1 MPFIDNYFLFAYI
14 WIAIGFISFPLI
26 LKYDAP
32 YGRHTSSD
40 WGPLVDN
47 KLAWIIME
55 LPALILCPLIVFL
68 SENIL
73 SNLTKFFILLWII
86 HYFNR
91 SVVFPLR
98 IKTKKKKM
106 PFIIAFL
113 AIVFNIVNGLING
126 LYFSNI
132 GYNYPE
138 SWIASPQF
146 IFGIIIFIFGFYI
159 NNVSDSYLINL
170 RKGHVNK

>member
-73 SNLTKFFILLWII
+73 SSLTKFFILLWII

-91 SVVFPLR
+91 SVVFPIR
-98 IKTKKKKM
+98 IKTKKKKC
-106 PFIIAFL
+106 PSLLLFL
-113 AIVFNIVNGLING
+113 L
-126 LYFSNI
+126 LFSI
-132 GYNYPE
+132 
-138 SWIASPQF
+138 
-146 IFGIIIFIFGFYI
+146 
-159 NNVSDSYLINL
+159 L
-170 RKGHVNK
+170 